1 MNVFLLSSACIDC
14 AITSQSDG
22 PQSQGAQCYHKPEDW
37 SSRQGITTVSYLSRQ
52 RESARER
59 TDGMDVH
66 GKVMEA
72 WWGQDGGKKL
82 SNC

>member
-22 PQSQGAQCYHKPEDW
+22 PQSQAAQCYHKPEAW
-37 SSRQGITTVSYLSRQ
+37 SSGQGITTVSCSSGQ

-59 TDGMDVH
+59 TDRMDAH